1 VKATKVAWPGET
13 DGLDPVELIRSKKVD
28 FVLNVPK
35 NLQRDELT
43 RGSQM
48 RMVATRFGCAIVTN
62 MEKMVAYAQAMT
74 FHPDFAKVH
83 TPRELPQY
91 R

>member
-1 VKATKVAWPGET
+1 MKATKVAWPGET

-74 FHPDFAKVH
+74 FHPDFAKEH
-83 TPRELPQY
+83 KPRELPQY